1 MFNPNTITKVT
12 TTGFIFLS
20 TLIGGVQP
28 ASAAEICMNE
38 SGFRVCVTPLGLR
51 DLVVFTGHGY
61 DETFKVQCRNS
72 VAVDWE
78 SYGNMSE
85 NEAQTAVN
93 EYCGG
98 REDTAFSF

>member
-1 MFNPNTITKVT
+1 MFNPNTITKLVT
-12 TTGFIFLS
+12 TLAILPISFS
-20 TLIGGVQP
+20 TP
-28 ASAAEICMNE
+28 AQAAEICMNE

-78 SYGNMSE
+78 SFGNMSQD
-85 NEAQTAVN
+85 EAQTAVN
-93 EYCGG
+93 EYCDG